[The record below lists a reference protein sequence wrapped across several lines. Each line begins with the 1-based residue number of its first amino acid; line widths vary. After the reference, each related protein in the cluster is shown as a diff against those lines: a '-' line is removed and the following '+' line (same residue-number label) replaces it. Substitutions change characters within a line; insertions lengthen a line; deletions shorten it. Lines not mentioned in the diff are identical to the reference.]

1 MNPENEN
8 LNKAINFVDK
18 ILNFNKKQKGKRL
31 KILSPKQIVHRLTT
45 AHAQVKADNT
55 SKNLLNEI
63 HQIIY
68 SL

>member
-31 KILSPKQIVHRLTT
+31 KILSPKQIVHRLTKVL
-45 AHAQVKADNT
+45 AQVKADNT

>member
-31 KILSPKQIVHRLTT
+31 KILSPKQIVHRLTKVL
-45 AHAQVKADNT
+45 AQVKADNT

-63 HQIIY
+63 DQIIY